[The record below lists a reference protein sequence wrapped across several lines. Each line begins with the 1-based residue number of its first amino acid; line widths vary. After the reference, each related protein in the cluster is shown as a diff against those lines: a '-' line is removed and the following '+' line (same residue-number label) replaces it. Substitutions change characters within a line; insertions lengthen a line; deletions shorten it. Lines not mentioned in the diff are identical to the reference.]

1 MTVMI
6 MGGLGIMLSAS
17 VLGRLILAAADI
29 RTEENKIREPSV
41 ETAVSQTTGGKEI
54 QADIAGIQT
63 SRAGTLAILS
73 DGIGKA
79 NTGKVCAQIAVD
91 TLLDRYQPCHMLH
104 NPEYFFKTSLHEASQ
119 RIQKTI
125 GERRGGTCLAA
136 VFVNGRTMH
145 YGLAGDIR
153 IALFRNQELIPISKG
168 QTLNVLALDAYQEG
182 ILSRPETIWTMEE
195 KRVWNYLGID
205 GFHEIEIGERPIWLK
220 PGDIVLLA
228 TKGIFETVSWAEMED
243 TLLKDM
249 TLKEKADGIVMES
262 EKKNGMEKE
271 NGSILLLRA
280 EVIYEKDKF

>member
-17 VLGRLILAAADI
+17 VLGRLVLAAADI
-29 RTEENKIREPSV
+29 RTEENKNREPSD

-63 SRAGTLAILS
+63 NNAGTLAILS

-91 TLLDRYQPCHMLH
+91 TLLDRYQPCHVLN
-104 NPEYFFKTSLHEASQ
+104 NPEYFFKTSFREASQ
-119 RIQKTI
+119 RIQRTI

-136 VFVNGRTMH
+136 VFVNRGSMH

-168 QTLNVLALDAYQEG
+168 QTLNVLALNAYQEG
-182 ILSRPETIWTMEE
+182 ILSKPETIWTMEE

-205 GFHEIEIGERPIWLK
+205 GFHEIEIGERPIRLK
-220 PGDIVLLA
+220 PGDVVVLA
-228 TKGIFETVSWAEMED
+228 TKGIFEAVSWAEMED
-243 TLLKDM
+243 ILLKDL

-262 EKKNGMEKE
+262 EKKNGREKE
-271 NGSILLLRA
+271 NGSVLLLRA
-280 EVIYEKDKF
+280 EVTYEKNEF

>member
-1 MTVMI
+1 
-6 MGGLGIMLSAS
+6 MLSAS
-17 VLGRLILAAADI
+17 VLGRLVLAAADI
-29 RTEENKIREPSV
+29 RTEENKNREPSD

-63 SRAGTLAILS
+63 NNAGTLAILS

-91 TLLDRYQPCHMLH
+91 TLLDRYQPCHVLN
-104 NPEYFFKTSLHEASQ
+104 NPEYFFKTSFREASQ
-119 RIQKTI
+119 RIQRTI

-136 VFVNGRTMH
+136 VFVNRGSMH

-168 QTLNVLALDAYQEG
+168 QTLNVLALNAYQEG
-182 ILSRPETIWTMEE
+182 ILSKPETIWTMEE

-205 GFHEIEIGERPIWLK
+205 GFHEIEIGERPIRLK
-220 PGDIVLLA
+220 PGDVVVLA
-228 TKGIFETVSWAEMED
+228 TKGIFEAVSWAEMED
-243 TLLKDM
+243 ILLKDL

-262 EKKNGMEKE
+262 EKKNGREKE
-271 NGSILLLRA
+271 NGSVLLLRA
-280 EVIYEKDKF
+280 EVTYEKNEF

>member
-17 VLGRLILAAADI
+17 ALGRLVLAAADI
-29 RTEENKIREPSV
+29 RTEENKKREPSD

-63 SRAGTLAILS
+63 SSAGTLAILS

-91 TLLDRYQPCHMLH
+91 TLLDRYQPCHVLN
-104 NPEYFFKTSLHEASQ
+104 NPEYFFKTSFREASQ
-119 RIQKTI
+119 RIQRTI

-136 VFVNGRTMH
+136 VFVNEGSMH

-168 QTLNVLALDAYQEG
+168 QTLNVLALNAYQEG

-205 GFHEIEIGERPIWLK
+205 GFHEIEIGERPIRLK
-220 PGDIVLLA
+220 SGDVVLLA
-228 TKGIFETVSWAEMED
+228 TKGIFEAVSWAEMED
-243 TLLKDM
+243 ILLKDL

-271 NGSILLLRA
+271 NGSVLLLRA
-280 EVIYEKDKF
+280 EVAYEKNEF

>member
-17 VLGRLILAAADI
+17 VLGRLVLAAADI
-29 RTEENKIREPSV
+29 RTKENKKREPSV

-91 TLLDRYQPCHMLH
+91 TLLDRYQPSHVLH
-104 NPEYFFKTSLHEASQ
+104 NPEYFFKTSLREASQ

-125 GERRGGTCLAA
+125 GERRGGTSLAA

-205 GFHEIEIGERPIWLK
+205 GFHEIEIGERPIRLK
-220 PGDIVLLA
+220 PGDVVLLA

-262 EKKNGMEKE
+262 EKKSGIEKE

>member
-17 VLGRLILAAADI
+17 VLGRLVLAAADI
-29 RTEENKIREPSV
+29 RKEENEKREPSD

-63 SRAGTLAILS
+63 NNAGTLAILS

-91 TLLDRYQPCHMLH
+91 TLLDRYQPCHVLN
-104 NPEYFFKTSLHEASQ
+104 NPEYFFKTSFREASQ
-119 RIQKTI
+119 RIQRTI

-136 VFVNGRTMH
+136 VFVNGGSMH

-168 QTLNVLALDAYQEG
+168 QTLNVLALNAYQEG
-182 ILSRPETIWTMEE
+182 ILSKPETIWTMEE

-205 GFHEIEIGERPIWLK
+205 GFHEIEIGERPIRLK
-220 PGDIVLLA
+220 PGDVVVLA
-228 TKGIFETVSWAEMED
+228 TKGIFEAVSWAEMED
-243 TLLKDM
+243 ILLKDL

-271 NGSILLLRA
+271 NGSVLLLRA
-280 EVIYEKDKF
+280 EVTYEKNEF